1 MGGYFPRPNHAGGE
15 VKVKLYWSNY
25 VIKRDL
31 KSATSVDTSKIPKK
45 IDLANLNSESDKL
58 DVDELEKVPLVLT
71 SLKSKVEKLD
81 VDKLLAVPVDL
92 SKLSDVVK
100 NDVVKKTEYGE
111 LVKKVN
117 ATQNTDISNLVK
129 KNSLCHKN

>member
-1 MGGYFPRPNHAGGE
+1 M
-15 VKVKLYWSNY
+15 
-25 VIKRDL
+25 IKRDL

-45 IDLANLNSESDKL
+45 IDLANLNSEIDKL

-117 ATQNTDISNLVK
+117 AIQNTDISNLVK